1 MANFSGWLIATLKRW
16 LIYIIGGVV
25 ILAILGVGAFYMA
38 APYLNSFVKDE
49 MTKHGVKAE
58 QSEVTVAGNVNL
70 KNVTLPVP
78 DGVSLKIGAVS
89 GRPPVGFVPGSFTI
103 YDIDLKRDNIH
114 VVVPEMTLNGITLK
128 DKDTSIASNVLQ
140 ALLRVG
146 ISSVNA
152 PDIEVSLSN
161 PQGET
166 EKLDIKGFWL
176 SSLKAGNIGS
186 VGIAGMSTN
195 VGLPNSNTSELNNLR
210 LIGKSN
216 ALQASDIDLAYTYG
230 ILAGKVKPDK
240 IGRTIF
246 GPVELGDIAIDVF
259 EGTNRN
265 AHFSLNKFKTEGL
278 KMRPME
284 AVPEDLAR
292 AYLEAK
298 KSGDEK
304 GEKAAR
310 NELLIT
316 LVSAI
321 TAIDAEVEKAD
332 IDLPTVKASLNSFQL
347 QPREWKQAV
356 PESLLVKLD
365 GFSLNTSEMPQ
376 KSFELFRNMGFNTLD
391 LSGKLDFSYNS
402 GRQTLSLNDLSFNAD
417 GIGSGE
423 MSATII
429 NAGSE
434 LFSGDKQAML
444 DAANQI
450 GITKA
455 DMRYSDFGFIDKL
468 FTYLAQNL
476 NDNKHDL
483 KKELYDDFY
492 VVMTKS
498 PAMLLKDHEEAQK
511 ISSAF
516 GAFAKKPGT
525 LKISIK
531 AKDDKGLTAT
541 DLETALQNDLS
552 GALNKVDLVVK
563 NEN

>member
-1 MANFSGWLIATLKRW
+1 MANFGGWLIATLKRW

-25 ILAILGVGAFYMA
+25 ILAILAVGAFYMA

-49 MTKHGVKAE
+49 MVKHGVKAD

-78 DGVSLKIGAVS
+78 EGVSLKIGAIS

-103 YDIDLKRDNIH
+103 YNIDLKRDNIH
-114 VVVPEMTLNGITLK
+114 IEVPEVTLNGITLK
-128 DKDTSIASNVLQ
+128 DKDTSIESNVLQ
-140 ALLRVG
+140 ALMRVDV
-146 ISSVNA
+146 SSVNA
-152 PDIEVSLSN
+152 PNIEVSLDN
-161 PQGET
+161 PNGET
-166 EKLDIKGFWL
+166 EKLNVKGFWL
-176 SSLKAGNIGS
+176 SSLKGGNIGS
-186 VGIAGMSTN
+186 VGIEGMTTN
-195 VGLPNSNTSELNNLR
+195 VGLKNSDTNSTNGLR

-216 ALQASDIDLAYTYG
+216 AMQADDIDVGYAYS
-230 ILAGKVKPDK
+230 ILAGKIKPDK
-240 IGRTIF
+240 VGRTVF
-246 GPVELGDIAIDVF
+246 GPVELGDIAIDIF

-265 AHFSLNKFKTEGL
+265 AHFSLDKFKTNGL
-278 KMRPME
+278 KMHPME
-284 AVPEDLAR
+284 AVPENLAR

-304 GEKAAR
+304 NEKAAR
-310 NELLIT
+310 NALVVT

-321 TAIDAEVEKAD
+321 TAIDAQVEKAD
-332 IDLPTVKASLNSFQL
+332 IDLPKIKASLNSFQL
-347 QPREWKQAV
+347 LPREWNQPV
-356 PESLLVKLD
+356 PESLLVSLD

-376 KSFELFRNMGFNTLD
+376 KDFEMLKNMGFNTLD
-391 LSGKLDFSYNS
+391 LSGKIDFSYNS
-402 GRQTLSLNDLSFNAD
+402 SRKILSLNDLSFTAN
-417 GIGSGE
+417 GIGSGQ

-429 NAGSE
+429 NAGSA
-434 LFSGDKQAML
+434 LFSGDKEAAF

-476 NDNKHDL
+476 NDSKHDL
-483 KKELYDDFY
+483 KQELYEDFY

-525 LKISIK
+525 LKISLE
-531 AKDDKGLTAT
+531 AKDNQGLTAT
-541 DLETALQNDLS
+541 DLETALQNDLAT
-552 GALNKVDLVVK
+552 ALNKVNLTVK

>member
-1 MANFSGWLIATLKRW
+1 MANFGGWLIATLKRW

-25 ILAILGVGAFYMA
+25 ILAILAVGAFYMA

-49 MTKHGVKAE
+49 MVKHGVKAD

-70 KNVTLPVP
+70 KNVTFPVP
-78 DGVSLKIGAVS
+78 EGVSLKIGAIS

-103 YDIDLKRDNIH
+103 YNIDLKRDNIH
-114 VVVPEMTLNGITLK
+114 IEVPEVTLNGITLK
-128 DKDTSIASNVLQ
+128 DKDTSIESNVLQ
-140 ALLRVG
+140 ALMRVDV
-146 ISSVNA
+146 SSVNA
-152 PDIEVSLSN
+152 PNIEVSLDN
-161 PQGET
+161 PNGET
-166 EKLDIKGFWL
+166 EKLNVKGFWL
-176 SSLKAGNIGS
+176 SSLKGGNIGS
-186 VGIAGMSTN
+186 VGIEGMSTN
-195 VGLPNSNTSELNNLR
+195 VGLKNSDTNSTNGLR

-216 ALQASDIDLAYTYG
+216 AMRADDIDVGYAYS
-230 ILAGKVKPDK
+230 ILAGKIKPDK
-240 IGRTIF
+240 VGRTVF

-265 AHFSLNKFKTEGL
+265 AHFSLDKFKTNGL
-278 KMRPME
+278 KMHPME
-284 AVPEDLAR
+284 AVPENLAR

-304 GEKAAR
+304 NEKAAR
-310 NELLIT
+310 NALVVT

-321 TAIDAEVEKAD
+321 TAIDAQVEKAD
-332 IDLPTVKASLNSFQL
+332 IDLPKIKASLNSFQL
-347 QPREWKQAV
+347 LPREWNQPV
-356 PESLLVKLD
+356 PESLLVSLD

-376 KSFELFRNMGFNTLD
+376 KDFEMLKNMGFNTLD
-391 LSGKLDFSYNS
+391 LSGKIDFSYNS
-402 GRQTLSLNDLSFNAD
+402 SRKILSLNDLSFTAN
-417 GIGSGE
+417 GIGSGQ

-429 NAGSE
+429 NAGSA
-434 LFSGDKQAML
+434 LFSGDKEAAL

-476 NDNKHDL
+476 NDSKHDL
-483 KKELYDDFY
+483 KQELYEDFY

-498 PAMLLKDHEEAQK
+498 PAMLLKDHDEAQK

-525 LKISIK
+525 LKISLE
-531 AKDDKGLTAT
+531 AKDNQGLTAT
-541 DLETALQNDLS
+541 DLETALQNDLAT
-552 GALNKVDLVVK
+552 ALNKVNLTVK

>member
-1 MANFSGWLIATLKRW
+1 MANFGGWLIATLKRW

-25 ILAILGVGAFYMA
+25 ILAILAVGAFYMA

-49 MTKHGVKAE
+49 MVKHGVKAD

-78 DGVSLKIGAVS
+78 EGVSLKIGAIS

-103 YDIDLKRDNIH
+103 YNIDLKRDNIH
-114 VVVPEMTLNGITLK
+114 IEVPEVTLNGITLK
-128 DKDTSIASNVLQ
+128 DKDTSIESNVLQ
-140 ALLRVG
+140 ALMRVDV
-146 ISSVNA
+146 SSVNA
-152 PDIEVSLSN
+152 PNIEVSLDN
-161 PQGET
+161 PNGET
-166 EKLDIKGFWL
+166 EKLNVKGFWL
-176 SSLKAGNIGS
+176 SSLKGGNIGS
-186 VGIAGMSTN
+186 VGIEGMTTN
-195 VGLPNSNTSELNNLR
+195 VGLKNSDTNSTNGLR

-216 ALQASDIDLAYTYG
+216 AMRADDIDVGYAYS
-230 ILAGKVKPDK
+230 ILAGKIKPDK
-240 IGRTIF
+240 VGRTVF

-265 AHFSLNKFKTEGL
+265 AHFSLDKFKTNGL
-278 KMRPME
+278 KMHPME
-284 AVPEDLAR
+284 AVPENLAR

-304 GEKAAR
+304 NEKAAR
-310 NELLIT
+310 NALVVT

-321 TAIDAEVEKAD
+321 TAIDAQVEKAD
-332 IDLPTVKASLNSFQL
+332 IDLPKIKASLNSFQL
-347 QPREWKQAV
+347 LPREWNQPV
-356 PESLLVKLD
+356 PESLLVSLD

-376 KSFELFRNMGFNTLD
+376 KDFEMLKNMGFNTLD
-391 LSGKLDFSYNS
+391 LSGKIDFSYNS
-402 GRQTLSLNDLSFNAD
+402 SRKILSLNDLSFTAN
-417 GIGSGE
+417 GIGSGQ

-429 NAGSE
+429 NAGSA
-434 LFSGDKQAML
+434 LFSGDKEAAL

-476 NDNKHDL
+476 NDSKHDL
-483 KKELYDDFY
+483 KQELYEDFY

-525 LKISIK
+525 LKISLE
-531 AKDDKGLTAT
+531 AKDNQGLTAT
-541 DLETALQNDLS
+541 DLETALQNDLAT
-552 GALNKVDLVVK
+552 ALNKVNLTVK

>member
-1 MANFSGWLIATLKRW
+1 MANFGGWLIATLKRW

-25 ILAILGVGAFYMA
+25 ILAILAVGAFYMA

-49 MTKHGVKAE
+49 MVKHGVKAD

-78 DGVSLKIGAVS
+78 EGVSLKIGAIS

-103 YDIDLKRDNIH
+103 YNIDLKRDNIH
-114 VVVPEMTLNGITLK
+114 IEVPEVTLNGITLK
-128 DKDTSIASNVLQ
+128 DKDTSIESNVLQ
-140 ALLRVG
+140 ALMRVDV
-146 ISSVNA
+146 SSVNA
-152 PDIEVSLSN
+152 PNIEVSLDN
-161 PQGET
+161 PNGET
-166 EKLDIKGFWL
+166 EKLNVKGFWL
-176 SSLKAGNIGS
+176 SSLKGGNIGS
-186 VGIAGMSTN
+186 VGIEGMTTN
-195 VGLPNSNTSELNNLR
+195 VGLKNSDTNSTNGLR

-216 ALQASDIDLAYTYG
+216 AMRADDIDVGYAYS
-230 ILAGKVKPDK
+230 ILAGKIKPDK
-240 IGRTIF
+240 VGRTVF

-265 AHFSLNKFKTEGL
+265 AHFSLDKFKTNGL
-278 KMRPME
+278 KMHPME
-284 AVPEDLAR
+284 AVPENLAR

-304 GEKAAR
+304 NEKAAR
-310 NELLIT
+310 NALVVT

-321 TAIDAEVEKAD
+321 TAIDAQVEKAD
-332 IDLPTVKASLNSFQL
+332 IDLPKIKASLNSFQL
-347 QPREWKQAV
+347 LPREWNQPV
-356 PESLLVKLD
+356 PESLLVSLG

-376 KSFELFRNMGFNTLD
+376 KDFEMLKNMGFTTLD
-391 LSGKLDFSYNS
+391 LSGKIDFSYNS
-402 GRQTLSLNDLSFNAD
+402 SRKILSLNDLSFTAN
-417 GIGSGE
+417 GIGSGQ

-429 NAGSE
+429 NAGSA
-434 LFSGDKQAML
+434 LFSGDKEAAL

-476 NDNKHDL
+476 NDSKHDL
-483 KKELYDDFY
+483 KQELYEDFY

-525 LKISIK
+525 LKISLE
-531 AKDDKGLTAT
+531 AKDNQGLTAT
-541 DLETALQNDLS
+541 DLETALQNDLAT
-552 GALNKVDLVVK
+552 ALNKVNLTVK

>member
-1 MANFSGWLIATLKRW
+1 MANFGGWLIATLKRW

-25 ILAILGVGAFYMA
+25 ILAILAVGAFYMA

-49 MTKHGVKAE
+49 MVKHGVKAD

-70 KNVTLPVP
+70 KNVTFPVP
-78 DGVSLKIGAVS
+78 EGVSLKIGAIS

-103 YDIDLKRDNIH
+103 YNIDLRRDNIH
-114 VVVPEMTLNGITLK
+114 IEVPEVTLNGITLK
-128 DKDTSIASNVLQ
+128 DKDTSIESNVLQ
-140 ALLRVG
+140 ALMRVDV
-146 ISSVNA
+146 SSVNA
-152 PDIEVSLSN
+152 PNIEVSLDN
-161 PQGET
+161 PNGET
-166 EKLDIKGFWL
+166 EKLNVKGFWL
-176 SSLKAGNIGS
+176 SSLKGGNIGS
-186 VGIAGMSTN
+186 VGIEGMSTN
-195 VGLPNSNTSELNNLR
+195 VGLKNPDTNSTNGLR

-216 ALQASDIDLAYTYG
+216 AMRADDIDVGYG
-230 ILAGKVKPDK
+230 YSILAGKIKPDK
-240 IGRTIF
+240 VGRTVF

-265 AHFSLNKFKTEGL
+265 AHFSLDKFKTNGL
-278 KMRPME
+278 KMHPME
-284 AVPEDLAR
+284 AVPENLAR

-304 GEKAAR
+304 NEKAAR
-310 NELLIT
+310 NALVVT

-321 TAIDAEVEKAD
+321 TAIDAQVEKAD
-332 IDLPTVKASLNSFQL
+332 IDLPKIKASLNSFQL
-347 QPREWKQAV
+347 LPREWNQPV
-356 PESLLVKLD
+356 PESLLVSLD
-365 GFSLNTSEMPQ
+365 GFLLNTSEMPQ
-376 KSFELFRNMGFNTLD
+376 KDFEMLKNMGFNTLD
-391 LSGKLDFSYNS
+391 LSGKIDFSYNS
-402 GRQTLSLNDLSFNAD
+402 SRKILSLNDLSFTAK
-417 GIGSGE
+417 GIGSGQ

-429 NAGSE
+429 NAGSA
-434 LFSGDKQAML
+434 LFSGDKEAAL

-476 NDNKHDL
+476 NDSKHDL
-483 KKELYDDFY
+483 KQELYEDFY

-511 ISSAF
+511 ISAAF

-541 DLETALQNDLS
+541 DLETALQNDLA

>member
-1 MANFSGWLIATLKRW
+1 MANFGGWLIATLKRW

-25 ILAILGVGAFYMA
+25 ILAILAVGAFYMA

-49 MTKHGVKAE
+49 MVKHGVKAD

-78 DGVSLKIGAVS
+78 EGVSLKIGAIS

-103 YDIDLKRDNIH
+103 YNIDLKRDNIH
-114 VVVPEMTLNGITLK
+114 IEVPEVTLNGITLK
-128 DKDTSIASNVLQ
+128 DKDTSIESNVLQ
-140 ALLRVG
+140 ALMRVDV
-146 ISSVNA
+146 SSVNA
-152 PDIEVSLSN
+152 PNIEVSLDN
-161 PQGET
+161 PNGET
-166 EKLDIKGFWL
+166 EKLNIKGFWL
-176 SSLKAGNIGS
+176 SSLKGGNIGS
-186 VGIAGMSTN
+186 VGIEGMSTN
-195 VGLPNSNTSELNNLR
+195 VGLKNSDTNSTNGLR

-216 ALQASDIDLAYTYG
+216 AMQADDIDVGYAYS
-230 ILAGKVKPDK
+230 ILAGKIKPDK
-240 IGRTIF
+240 VGRTVF
-246 GPVELGDIAIDVF
+246 GPVELGDIAIDIF

-265 AHFSLNKFKTEGL
+265 AHFSLDKFKTNGL
-278 KMRPME
+278 KMHPME
-284 AVPEDLAR
+284 AVPENLAR

-304 GEKAAR
+304 NEKAAR
-310 NELLIT
+310 NALVVT

-321 TAIDAEVEKAD
+321 TAIDAQVEKAD
-332 IDLPTVKASLNSFQL
+332 IDLPKIKASLNSFQL
-347 QPREWKQAV
+347 LPREWNQPV
-356 PESLLVKLD
+356 PESLLVSLD

-376 KSFELFRNMGFNTLD
+376 KDFEMLKNMGFNTLD
-391 LSGKLDFSYNS
+391 LSGKIDFSYNS
-402 GRQTLSLNDLSFNAD
+402 SRKILSLNDLSFTAN
-417 GIGSGE
+417 GIGSGQ

-429 NAGSE
+429 NAGSA
-434 LFSGDKQAML
+434 LFSGDKEAAF

-476 NDNKHDL
+476 NDSKHDL
-483 KKELYDDFY
+483 KQELYEDFY

-525 LKISIK
+525 LKISLE
-531 AKDDKGLTAT
+531 AKDNQGLTAT
-541 DLETALQNDLS
+541 DLETALQNDLAT
-552 GALNKVDLVVK
+552 ALNKVNLTVK

>member
-1 MANFSGWLIATLKRW
+1 MANFGGWLIATLKRW

-25 ILAILGVGAFYMA
+25 ILAILAVGAFYMA

-49 MTKHGVKAE
+49 MVKHGVKAD

-78 DGVSLKIGAVS
+78 EGVSLKIGAIS

-103 YDIDLKRDNIH
+103 YNIDLKRDNIH
-114 VVVPEMTLNGITLK
+114 IEVPEVTLNGITLK
-128 DKDTSIASNVLQ
+128 DKDTSIESNVLQ
-140 ALLRVG
+140 ALMRVDV
-146 ISSVNA
+146 SSVNA
-152 PDIEVSLSN
+152 PNIEVSLDN
-161 PQGET
+161 PNGET
-166 EKLDIKGFWL
+166 EKLNVKGFWL
-176 SSLKAGNIGS
+176 SSLKGGNIGS
-186 VGIAGMSTN
+186 VGIEGMSTN
-195 VGLPNSNTSELNNLR
+195 VGLKNSDTNSTNGLR

-216 ALQASDIDLAYTYG
+216 AMQADDIDVGYAYS
-230 ILAGKVKPDK
+230 ILAGKIKPDK
-240 IGRTIF
+240 VGRTVF

-265 AHFSLNKFKTEGL
+265 AHFSLDKFKTNGL
-278 KMRPME
+278 KMHPME
-284 AVPEDLAR
+284 AVPETLAR

-304 GEKAAR
+304 NEKAAR
-310 NELLIT
+310 NALVVT

-321 TAIDAEVEKAD
+321 TAIDAQVEKAD
-332 IDLPTVKASLNSFQL
+332 IDLPKIKASLNSFQL
-347 QPREWKQAV
+347 LPREWNQPV
-356 PESLLVKLD
+356 PESLLVSLD

-376 KSFELFRNMGFNTLD
+376 KDFEMLKNMGFNTLD
-391 LSGKLDFSYNS
+391 LSGKIDFSYNS
-402 GRQTLSLNDLSFNAD
+402 SRKILSLNDLSFTAN
-417 GIGSGE
+417 GIGSGQ

-429 NAGSE
+429 NAGSA
-434 LFSGDKQAML
+434 LFSGDKEAAL

-476 NDNKHDL
+476 NDSKHDL
-483 KKELYDDFY
+483 KQELYEDFY

-525 LKISIK
+525 LKISLE
-531 AKDDKGLTAT
+531 AKDNQGLTAT
-541 DLETALQNDLS
+541 DLETALQNDLAT
-552 GALNKVDLVVK
+552 ALNKVNLTVK

>member
-1 MANFSGWLIATLKRW
+1 MANFGGWLIATLKRW

-25 ILAILGVGAFYMA
+25 ILAILAVGAFYMA

-49 MTKHGVKAE
+49 MVKHGVKAD

-70 KNVTLPVP
+70 KNVTFPVP
-78 DGVSLKIGAVS
+78 EGVSLKIGAIS

-103 YDIDLKRDNIH
+103 YNIDLKRDNIH
-114 VVVPEMTLNGITLK
+114 IEVPEVTLNGITLK
-128 DKDTSIASNVLQ
+128 DKDTSIESNVLQ
-140 ALLRVG
+140 ALMRVDV
-146 ISSVNA
+146 SSVNA
-152 PDIEVSLSN
+152 PNIEVSLDN
-161 PQGET
+161 PNGET
-166 EKLDIKGFWL
+166 EKLNVKGFWL
-176 SSLKAGNIGS
+176 SSLKGGNIGS
-186 VGIAGMSTN
+186 VGIEGMSTN
-195 VGLPNSNTSELNNLR
+195 VGLKNSDTNSTNGLR

-216 ALQASDIDLAYTYG
+216 AMRADDIDVGYAYS
-230 ILAGKVKPDK
+230 ILAGKIKPDK
-240 IGRTIF
+240 VGRTVF

-265 AHFSLNKFKTEGL
+265 AHFSLDKFKTNGL
-278 KMRPME
+278 KMHPME
-284 AVPEDLAR
+284 AVPENLVR

-304 GEKAAR
+304 NEKAAR
-310 NELLIT
+310 NALVVT

-321 TAIDAEVEKAD
+321 TAIDAQVEKAD
-332 IDLPTVKASLNSFQL
+332 IDLPKIKASLNSFQL
-347 QPREWKQAV
+347 LPREWNQPV
-356 PESLLVKLD
+356 PESLLVSLD

-376 KSFELFRNMGFNTLD
+376 KDFEMLKNMGFNTLD
-391 LSGKLDFSYNS
+391 LSGKIDFSYNS
-402 GRQTLSLNDLSFNAD
+402 SRKILSLNDLSFTAN
-417 GIGSGE
+417 GIGSGQ

-429 NAGSE
+429 NAGSA
-434 LFSGDKQAML
+434 LFSGDKEAAF

-476 NDNKHDL
+476 NDSKHDL
-483 KKELYDDFY
+483 KQELYEDFY

-525 LKISIK
+525 LKISLE
-531 AKDDKGLTAT
+531 AKDNQGLTAT
-541 DLETALQNDLS
+541 DLETALQNDLAT
-552 GALNKVDLVVK
+552 ALNKVNLTVK

>member
-1 MANFSGWLIATLKRW
+1 MANFGGWLIATLKRW

-25 ILAILGVGAFYMA
+25 ILAILAVGAFYMA

-49 MTKHGVKAE
+49 MVKHGVKAD

-70 KNVTLPVP
+70 KNVTFPVP
-78 DGVSLKIGAVS
+78 EGVSLKIGAIS

-103 YDIDLKRDNIH
+103 YNIDLKRDNIH
-114 VVVPEMTLNGITLK
+114 IEVPEVTLNGITLK
-128 DKDTSIASNVLQ
+128 DKDTSIESNVLQ
-140 ALLRVG
+140 ALMRVDV
-146 ISSVNA
+146 SSVNA
-152 PDIEVSLSN
+152 PNIEVSLDN
-161 PQGET
+161 PNGET
-166 EKLDIKGFWL
+166 EKLNVKGFWL
-176 SSLKAGNIGS
+176 SSLKGGNIGS
-186 VGIAGMSTN
+186 VGIEGMSTN
-195 VGLPNSNTSELNNLR
+195 VGLKNSDTNSTNGLR

-216 ALQASDIDLAYTYG
+216 AMRADDIDVGYAYS
-230 ILAGKVKPDK
+230 ILAGKIKPDK
-240 IGRTIF
+240 VGRTVF

-265 AHFSLNKFKTEGL
+265 AHFSLDKFKTNGL
-278 KMRPME
+278 KMHPME
-284 AVPEDLAR
+284 AVPENLAR

-304 GEKAAR
+304 NEKAAR
-310 NELLIT
+310 NALVVT
-316 LVSAI
+316 LVAAI
-321 TAIDAEVEKAD
+321 TAIDAQVEKAD
-332 IDLPTVKASLNSFQL
+332 IDLPKIKASLNSFQL
-347 QPREWKQAV
+347 LPREWNQPV
-356 PESLLVKLD
+356 PESLLVSLD

-376 KSFELFRNMGFNTLD
+376 KDFEMLKNMGFNTLD
-391 LSGKLDFSYNS
+391 LSGKIDFSYNS
-402 GRQTLSLNDLSFNAD
+402 SRKILSLNDLSFTAN
-417 GIGSGE
+417 GIGSGQ

-429 NAGSE
+429 NAGSA
-434 LFSGDKQAML
+434 LFSGDKEAAL

-476 NDNKHDL
+476 NDSKHDL
-483 KKELYDDFY
+483 KQELYEDFY

-525 LKISIK
+525 LKISLE
-531 AKDDKGLTAT
+531 AKDNQGLTAT
-541 DLETALQNDLS
+541 DLETALQNDLAT
-552 GALNKVDLVVK
+552 ALNKVNLTVK

>member
-25 ILAILGVGAFYMA
+25 ILAIIGVGAFYMA

-146 ISSVNA
+146 VSSVNA

-186 VGIAGMSTN
+186 IGIAGMSTN

-292 AYLEAK
+292 SYLEAK

-541 DLETALQNDLS
+541 DLETALQNDLA

>member
-70 KNVTLPVP
+70 KNVSLPVP
-78 DGVSLKIGAVS
+78 AGVSLKIGAVS

-128 DKDTSIASNVLQ
+128 EKDTSIASNVLQ

-186 VGIAGMSTN
+186 IGIAGMSTN

-292 AYLEAK
+292 SYLEAK

-444 DAANQI
+444 DAANKI

-468 FTYLAQNL
+468 FTYLARNL

-525 LKISIK
+525 LKISLE
-531 AKDDKGLTAT
+531 AKDNQGLTAT
-541 DLETALQNDLS
+541 DLETALQNDLAT
-552 GALNKVDLVVK
+552 ALNKVNLTVK

>member
-1 MANFSGWLIATLKRW
+1 MANFGGWLIATLKRW

-25 ILAILGVGAFYMA
+25 ILAILAVGAFYMA

-49 MTKHGVKAE
+49 MVKHGVKAD

-78 DGVSLKIGAVS
+78 EGVSLKIGAIS

-103 YDIDLKRDNIH
+103 YKIDLKRDNIH
-114 VVVPEMTLNGITLK
+114 IEVPEVTLNGITLK
-128 DKDTSIASNVLQ
+128 DKDTSIESNVLQ
-140 ALLRVG
+140 ALMRVDV
-146 ISSVNA
+146 SSVNA
-152 PDIEVSLSN
+152 PNIEVSLDN
-161 PQGET
+161 PNGET
-166 EKLDIKGFWL
+166 EKLNVKGFWL
-176 SSLKAGNIGS
+176 SSLKGGNIGS
-186 VGIAGMSTN
+186 VGIEGMSTN
-195 VGLPNSNTSELNNLR
+195 VGLKNSDTNSTNGLR

-216 ALQASDIDLAYTYG
+216 AMQADDIDVGYAYS
-230 ILAGKVKPDK
+230 ILAGKIKPDK
-240 IGRTIF
+240 VGRTVF

-265 AHFSLNKFKTEGL
+265 AHFSLDKFKTNGL
-278 KMRPME
+278 KMHPME
-284 AVPEDLAR
+284 AVPETLAR

-304 GEKAAR
+304 NEKAAR
-310 NELLIT
+310 NALVVT

-321 TAIDAEVEKAD
+321 TAIDAQVEKAD
-332 IDLPTVKASLNSFQL
+332 IDLPKIKASLNSFQL
-347 QPREWKQAV
+347 LPREWNQPV
-356 PESLLVKLD
+356 PESLLVSLD

-376 KSFELFRNMGFNTLD
+376 KDFEMLKNMGFNTLD
-391 LSGKLDFSYNS
+391 LSGKIDFSYNS
-402 GRQTLSLNDLSFNAD
+402 SRKILSLNDLSFTAN
-417 GIGSGE
+417 GIGSGQ

-429 NAGSE
+429 NAGSA
-434 LFSGDKQAML
+434 LFSGDKEAAF

-476 NDNKHDL
+476 NDSKHDL
-483 KKELYDDFY
+483 KQELYEDFY

-525 LKISIK
+525 LKISLE
-531 AKDDKGLTAT
+531 AKDNQGLTAT
-541 DLETALQNDLS
+541 DLETALQNDLAT
-552 GALNKVDLVVK
+552 ALNKVNLTVK

>member
-1 MANFSGWLIATLKRW
+1 MANFGGWLIATLKRW

-25 ILAILGVGAFYMA
+25 ILAILAVGAFYMA

-49 MTKHGVKAE
+49 MVKHGVKAD

-70 KNVTLPVP
+70 KNVTFPVP
-78 DGVSLKIGAVS
+78 EGVSLKIGAIS

-103 YDIDLKRDNIH
+103 YNIDLKRDNIH
-114 VVVPEMTLNGITLK
+114 IEVPEVTLNGITLK
-128 DKDTSIASNVLQ
+128 DKDTSIESNVLQ
-140 ALLRVG
+140 ALMRVDV
-146 ISSVNA
+146 SSVNA
-152 PDIEVSLSN
+152 PNIEVSLDN
-161 PQGET
+161 PNGET
-166 EKLDIKGFWL
+166 EKLNVKGFWL
-176 SSLKAGNIGS
+176 SSLKGGNIGS
-186 VGIAGMSTN
+186 VGIEGMSTN
-195 VGLPNSNTSELNNLR
+195 VGLKNSDTNSTNGLR

-216 ALQASDIDLAYTYG
+216 AMRADDIDVGYAYS
-230 ILAGKVKPDK
+230 ILAGKIKPDK
-240 IGRTIF
+240 VGRTVF

-265 AHFSLNKFKTEGL
+265 AHFSLDKFKTNGL
-278 KMRPME
+278 KMHPME
-284 AVPEDLAR
+284 AVPENLAR

-304 GEKAAR
+304 NEKAAR
-310 NELLIT
+310 NALVVT

-321 TAIDAEVEKAD
+321 TAIDAQVEKAD
-332 IDLPTVKASLNSFQL
+332 IDLPKIKASLNSFQL
-347 QPREWKQAV
+347 LPREWNQPV
-356 PESLLVKLD
+356 PESLLVSLD

-376 KSFELFRNMGFNTLD
+376 KDFEMLKNMGFNTLD
-391 LSGKLDFSYNS
+391 LSGKIDFSYNS
-402 GRQTLSLNDLSFNAD
+402 SRKILSLNDLSFTAN
-417 GIGSGE
+417 GIGSGQ

-429 NAGSE
+429 NAGSA
-434 LFSGDKQAML
+434 LFSGDKEAAL

-476 NDNKHDL
+476 NDSKHDL
-483 KKELYDDFY
+483 KQELYEDFY

-525 LKISIK
+525 LKISLE
-531 AKDDKGLTAT
+531 AKDNQGLTAT
-541 DLETALQNDLS
+541 DLETALQNDLAT
-552 GALNKVDLVVK
+552 ALNKVNLTVK

>member
-1 MANFSGWLIATLKRW
+1 MADFGGWLIATLKRW

-25 ILAILGVGAFYMA
+25 ILAILAVGAFYMA

-49 MTKHGVKAE
+49 MVKHGVKAD

-70 KNVTLPVP
+70 KNVTFPVP
-78 DGVSLKIGAVS
+78 EGVSLKIGAIS

-103 YDIDLKRDNIH
+103 YNIDLKRDNIH
-114 VVVPEMTLNGITLK
+114 IEVPEVTLNGITLK
-128 DKDTSIASNVLQ
+128 DKDTSIESNVLQ
-140 ALLRVG
+140 ALMRVDV
-146 ISSVNA
+146 SSVNA
-152 PDIEVSLSN
+152 PNIEVSLDN
-161 PQGET
+161 PNGET
-166 EKLDIKGFWL
+166 EKLNVKGFWL
-176 SSLKAGNIGS
+176 SSLKGGNIGS
-186 VGIAGMSTN
+186 VGIEGMTTN
-195 VGLPNSNTSELNNLR
+195 VGLKNSDTNSTNGLR

-216 ALQASDIDLAYTYG
+216 AMQADDIDVGYAYS
-230 ILAGKVKPDK
+230 ILAGKIKPDK
-240 IGRTIF
+240 VGRTVF
-246 GPVELGDIAIDVF
+246 GPVELGDIAIDIF

-265 AHFSLNKFKTEGL
+265 AHFSLDKFKTNGL
-278 KMRPME
+278 KMHPME
-284 AVPEDLAR
+284 AVPENLAR

-304 GEKAAR
+304 NEKAAR
-310 NELLIT
+310 NALVVT

-321 TAIDAEVEKAD
+321 TAIDAQVEKAD
-332 IDLPTVKASLNSFQL
+332 IDLPKIKASLNSFQL
-347 QPREWKQAV
+347 LPREWNQPV
-356 PESLLVKLD
+356 PESLLVSLD

-376 KSFELFRNMGFNTLD
+376 KDFEMLKNMGFNTLD
-391 LSGKLDFSYNS
+391 LSGKIDFSYNS
-402 GRQTLSLNDLSFNAD
+402 SRKILSLNDLSFTAN
-417 GIGSGE
+417 GIGSGQ

-429 NAGSE
+429 NAGSA
-434 LFSGDKQAML
+434 LFSGDKEAAL

-476 NDNKHDL
+476 NDSKHDL
-483 KKELYDDFY
+483 KQELYEDFY

-525 LKISIK
+525 LKISLE
-531 AKDDKGLTAT
+531 AKDNQGLTAT
-541 DLETALQNDLS
+541 DLETALQNDLAT
-552 GALNKVDLVVK
+552 ALNKVNLTVK

>member
-216 ALQASDIDLAYTYG
+216 ALQASDIDLAYAYG

-444 DAANQI
+444 DAANKI

-468 FTYLAQNL
+468 FTYLARNL

-492 VVMTKS
+492 VAMTRS
-498 PAMLLKDHEEAQK
+498 PEMLLKDHEEAQK

-541 DLETALQNDLS
+541 DLETALQNDLA

>member
-541 DLETALQNDLS
+541 DLETALQNDLA

>member
-1 MANFSGWLIATLKRW
+1 MANFGGWLIATLKRW

-25 ILAILGVGAFYMA
+25 ILAILAVGAFYMA

-49 MTKHGVKAE
+49 MVKHGVKAD

-78 DGVSLKIGAVS
+78 EGVSLKIGAIS

-103 YDIDLKRDNIH
+103 YNIDLKRDNIH
-114 VVVPEMTLNGITLK
+114 IEVPEVTLNGITLK
-128 DKDTSIASNVLQ
+128 DKDTSIESNVLQ
-140 ALLRVG
+140 ALMRVDV
-146 ISSVNA
+146 SSVNA
-152 PDIEVSLSN
+152 PNIEVSLDN
-161 PQGET
+161 PNGET
-166 EKLDIKGFWL
+166 EKLNVKGFWL
-176 SSLKAGNIGS
+176 SSLKGGNIGS
-186 VGIAGMSTN
+186 VGIEGMSTN
-195 VGLPNSNTSELNNLR
+195 VGLKNSDTNSTNGLR

-216 ALQASDIDLAYTYG
+216 AMQANDIDVGYAYS
-230 ILAGKVKPDK
+230 ILAGKIKPDK
-240 IGRTIF
+240 VGRTVF

-265 AHFSLNKFKTEGL
+265 AHFSLDKFKTNGL
-278 KMRPME
+278 KMHPME
-284 AVPEDLAR
+284 AVPETLAR

-304 GEKAAR
+304 NEKAAR
-310 NELLIT
+310 NALVVT

-321 TAIDAEVEKAD
+321 TAIDAQVEKAD
-332 IDLPTVKASLNSFQL
+332 IDLPKIKASLNSFQL
-347 QPREWKQAV
+347 LPREWNQPV
-356 PESLLVKLD
+356 PESLLVSLD

-376 KSFELFRNMGFNTLD
+376 KDFEMLKNMGFNTLD
-391 LSGKLDFSYNS
+391 LSGKIDFSYNS
-402 GRQTLSLNDLSFNAD
+402 SRKILSLNDLSFTAN
-417 GIGSGE
+417 GIGSGQ

-429 NAGSE
+429 NAGSA
-434 LFSGDKQAML
+434 LFSGDKEAAF

-476 NDNKHDL
+476 NDSKHDL
-483 KKELYDDFY
+483 KQELYEDFY

-525 LKISIK
+525 LKISLE
-531 AKDDKGLTAT
+531 AKDNQGLTAT
-541 DLETALQNDLS
+541 DLETALQNDLAT
-552 GALNKVDLVVK
+552 ALNKVNLTVK

>member
-1 MANFSGWLIATLKRW
+1 MANFGGWLIATLKRW

-25 ILAILGVGAFYMA
+25 ILAILAVGAFYMA

-49 MTKHGVKAE
+49 MVKHGVKAD

-78 DGVSLKIGAVS
+78 EGVSLKIGAIS

-103 YDIDLKRDNIH
+103 YNIDLKRDNIH
-114 VVVPEMTLNGITLK
+114 IEVPEVTLNGITLK
-128 DKDTSIASNVLQ
+128 DKDTSIESNVLQ
-140 ALLRVG
+140 ALMRVDV
-146 ISSVNA
+146 SSVNA
-152 PDIEVSLSN
+152 PNIEVSLDN
-161 PQGET
+161 PNGET
-166 EKLDIKGFWL
+166 EKLNVKGFWL
-176 SSLKAGNIGS
+176 SSLKGGNIGS
-186 VGIAGMSTN
+186 VGIEGMSTN
-195 VGLPNSNTSELNNLR
+195 VGLKNSDTNSTNGLR

-216 ALQASDIDLAYTYG
+216 AMRADDIDVGYAYS
-230 ILAGKVKPDK
+230 ILAGKIKPDK
-240 IGRTIF
+240 VGRTVF

-265 AHFSLNKFKTEGL
+265 AHFSLDKFKTNGL
-278 KMRPME
+278 KMHPME
-284 AVPEDLAR
+284 AVPENLAR

-304 GEKAAR
+304 NEKAAR
-310 NELLIT
+310 NALVVT

-321 TAIDAEVEKAD
+321 TAIDAQVEKAD
-332 IDLPTVKASLNSFQL
+332 IDLPKIKASLNSFQL
-347 QPREWKQAV
+347 LPREWNQPV
-356 PESLLVKLD
+356 PESLLVSLD

-376 KSFELFRNMGFNTLD
+376 KDFEMLKNMGFNTLD
-391 LSGKLDFSYNS
+391 LSGKIDFSYNS
-402 GRQTLSLNDLSFNAD
+402 SRKILSLNDLSFTAN
-417 GIGSGE
+417 GIGSGQ

-429 NAGSE
+429 NAGSA
-434 LFSGDKQAML
+434 LFSGDKEAAL

-476 NDNKHDL
+476 NDSKHDL
-483 KKELYDDFY
+483 KQELYEDFY

-525 LKISIK
+525 LKISLE
-531 AKDDKGLTAT
+531 AKDNQGLTAT
-541 DLETALQNDLS
+541 DLETALQNDLAT
-552 GALNKVDLVVK
+552 ALNKVNLTVK

>member
-1 MANFSGWLIATLKRW
+1 MANFGGWLIATLKRW

-25 ILAILGVGAFYMA
+25 ILAILAVGAFYMA

-49 MTKHGVKAE
+49 MVKHGVKAD

-78 DGVSLKIGAVS
+78 EGVSLKIGAIS

-103 YDIDLKRDNIH
+103 YNIDLKRDNIH
-114 VVVPEMTLNGITLK
+114 IEVPEVTLNGITLK
-128 DKDTSIASNVLQ
+128 DKDTSIESNVLQ
-140 ALLRVG
+140 ALMRVDV
-146 ISSVNA
+146 SSVNA
-152 PDIEVSLSN
+152 PNIEVSLDN
-161 PQGET
+161 PNGET
-166 EKLDIKGFWL
+166 EKLNVKGFWL
-176 SSLKAGNIGS
+176 SSLKGGNIGS
-186 VGIAGMSTN
+186 VGIEGMSTN
-195 VGLPNSNTSELNNLR
+195 VGLKNSDTNSTNGLR

-216 ALQASDIDLAYTYG
+216 AMRADDIDVGYAYS
-230 ILAGKVKPDK
+230 ILAGKIKPDK
-240 IGRTIF
+240 VGRTVF

-265 AHFSLNKFKTEGL
+265 AHFSLDKFKTNGL
-278 KMRPME
+278 KMHPME
-284 AVPEDLAR
+284 AVPENLAR

-304 GEKAAR
+304 NEKAAR
-310 NELLIT
+310 NALVVT

-321 TAIDAEVEKAD
+321 TAIDAQVEKAD
-332 IDLPTVKASLNSFQL
+332 IDLPKIKASLNSFQL
-347 QPREWKQAV
+347 LPREWNQPV
-356 PESLLVKLD
+356 PESLLVSLD

-376 KSFELFRNMGFNTLD
+376 KDFEMLKNMGFNTLD
-391 LSGKLDFSYNS
+391 LSGKIDFSYNS
-402 GRQTLSLNDLSFNAD
+402 SRKILSLNDLSFTAN
-417 GIGSGE
+417 GIGSGQ

-429 NAGSE
+429 NAGSA
-434 LFSGDKQAML
+434 LFSGDKEAAL
-444 DAANQI
+444 DAVNQI

-476 NDNKHDL
+476 NDSKHDL
-483 KKELYDDFY
+483 KQELYEDFY

-525 LKISIK
+525 LKISLE
-531 AKDDKGLTAT
+531 AKDNQGLTAT
-541 DLETALQNDLS
+541 DLETALQNDLAT
-552 GALNKVDLVVK
+552 ALNKVNLTVK

>member
-25 ILAILGVGAFYMA
+25 ILAILGVGAFYIA

-70 KNVTLPVP
+70 KNVSLPVP
-78 DGVSLKIGAVS
+78 AGVSLKIGAVS

-114 VVVPEMTLNGITLK
+114 VVVPEMTLNGVTLK

-140 ALLRVG
+140 TLLRVG
-146 ISSVNA
+146 LSSINA
-152 PDIEVSLSN
+152 PNIEVSLSN

-292 AYLEAK
+292 SYLEAK

-376 KSFELFRNMGFNTLD
+376 KSFELFRNMGFNTLN

>member
-128 DKDTSIASNVLQ
+128 EKDTSIASNVLQ

-216 ALQASDIDLAYTYG
+216 ALQASDIDLAYAYG

-402 GRQTLSLNDLSFNAD
+402 GRQTLSLNDLSFSAN

-444 DAANQI
+444 DAANKI

>member
-128 DKDTSIASNVLQ
+128 EKDTSIASNVLQ

-186 VGIAGMSTN
+186 IGIAGMSTN

-444 DAANQI
+444 DAANKI

-541 DLETALQNDLS
+541 DLETALQNDLA

>member
-1 MANFSGWLIATLKRW
+1 MANFGGWLIATLKRW

-25 ILAILGVGAFYMA
+25 ILAILAVGAFYMA

-49 MTKHGVKAE
+49 MVKHGVKAD

-70 KNVTLPVP
+70 KNVTFPVP
-78 DGVSLKIGAVS
+78 EGVSLKIGAIS

-103 YDIDLKRDNIH
+103 YNIDLKRDNIH
-114 VVVPEMTLNGITLK
+114 IEVPEVTLNGITLK
-128 DKDTSIASNVLQ
+128 DKDTSIESNVLQ
-140 ALLRVG
+140 ALMRLDV
-146 ISSVNA
+146 SSVNA
-152 PDIEVSLSN
+152 PNIEVSLDN
-161 PQGET
+161 PNGET
-166 EKLDIKGFWL
+166 EKLNVKGFWL
-176 SSLKAGNIGS
+176 SSLKGGNIGS
-186 VGIAGMSTN
+186 VGIDGMTTN
-195 VGLPNSNTSELNNLR
+195 VGLKNSDTNSTNGLR

-216 ALQASDIDLAYTYG
+216 AMRADDIDVGYAYS
-230 ILAGKVKPDK
+230 ILAGKIKPDK
-240 IGRTIF
+240 VGRTVF

-265 AHFSLNKFKTEGL
+265 AHFSLDKFKTNGL
-278 KMRPME
+278 KMHPME
-284 AVPEDLAR
+284 AVPENLAR
-292 AYLEAK
+292 AYLETK

-304 GEKAAR
+304 NEKAAR
-310 NELLIT
+310 NALVVT

-321 TAIDAEVEKAD
+321 TAIDAQVEKAD
-332 IDLPTVKASLNSFQL
+332 IDLPKIKASLNSFQL
-347 QPREWKQAV
+347 LPREWNQPV
-356 PESLLVKLD
+356 PESLLVSLD

-376 KSFELFRNMGFNTLD
+376 KDFEMLKNMGFNTLD
-391 LSGKLDFSYNS
+391 LSGKIDFSYNS
-402 GRQTLSLNDLSFNAD
+402 SRKILSLNDLSFTAN
-417 GIGSGE
+417 GIGSGQ

-429 NAGSE
+429 NAGSA
-434 LFSGDKQAML
+434 LFSGDKEAAL

-476 NDNKHDL
+476 NDSKHDL
-483 KKELYDDFY
+483 KQELYEDFY

-525 LKISIK
+525 LKISLE
-531 AKDDKGLTAT
+531 AKDNQGLTAT
-541 DLETALQNDLS
+541 DLETALQNDLAT
-552 GALNKVDLVVK
+552 ALNKVNLTVK

>member
-1 MANFSGWLIATLKRW
+1 MANFGGWLIATLKRW

-25 ILAILGVGAFYMA
+25 ILAILAVGAFYMA

-49 MTKHGVKAE
+49 MVKHGVKAD

-78 DGVSLKIGAVS
+78 EGVSLKIGAIS

-103 YDIDLKRDNIH
+103 YNIDLKRDNIH
-114 VVVPEMTLNGITLK
+114 IEVPEVTLNGITLK
-128 DKDTSIASNVLQ
+128 DKDTSIESNVLQ
-140 ALLRVG
+140 ALMRVDV
-146 ISSVNA
+146 SSVNA
-152 PDIEVSLSN
+152 PNIEVSLDN
-161 PQGET
+161 PNGET
-166 EKLDIKGFWL
+166 EKLNVKGFWL
-176 SSLKAGNIGS
+176 SSLKGGNIGS
-186 VGIAGMSTN
+186 VGIEGMITN
-195 VGLPNSNTSELNNLR
+195 VGLKNSDTNSTNGLR

-216 ALQASDIDLAYTYG
+216 AMRADDIDVGYAYS
-230 ILAGKVKPDK
+230 ILAGKIKPDK
-240 IGRTIF
+240 VGRTVF

-265 AHFSLNKFKTEGL
+265 AHFSLDKFKTNGL
-278 KMRPME
+278 KMHPME
-284 AVPEDLAR
+284 AVPENLAR

-304 GEKAAR
+304 NEKAAR
-310 NELLIT
+310 NALVVT

-321 TAIDAEVEKAD
+321 TAIDAQVEKAD
-332 IDLPTVKASLNSFQL
+332 IDLPKIKASLNSFQL
-347 QPREWKQAV
+347 LPREWNQPV
-356 PESLLVKLD
+356 PESLLVSLD

-376 KSFELFRNMGFNTLD
+376 KDFEMLKNMGFNTLD
-391 LSGKLDFSYNS
+391 LSGKIDFSYNS
-402 GRQTLSLNDLSFNAD
+402 SRKILSLNDLSFTAN
-417 GIGSGE
+417 GIGSGQ

-429 NAGSE
+429 NAGSA
-434 LFSGDKQAML
+434 LFSGDKEAAL

-476 NDNKHDL
+476 NDSKHDL
-483 KKELYDDFY
+483 KQELYEDFY

-525 LKISIK
+525 LKISLE
-531 AKDDKGLTAT
+531 AKDNQGLTAT
-541 DLETALQNDLS
+541 DLETALQNDLAT
-552 GALNKVDLVVK
+552 ALNKVNLTVK

>member
-1 MANFSGWLIATLKRW
+1 MANFGGWLIATLKRW

-25 ILAILGVGAFYMA
+25 ILAILAVGAFYMA

-49 MTKHGVKAE
+49 MVKHGVKAD

-78 DGVSLKIGAVS
+78 EGVSLKIGAIS

-103 YDIDLKRDNIH
+103 YNIDLKRDNIH
-114 VVVPEMTLNGITLK
+114 IEVPEVTLNGITLK
-128 DKDTSIASNVLQ
+128 DKDTSIESNVLQ
-140 ALLRVG
+140 ALMRVDV
-146 ISSVNA
+146 SSVNA
-152 PDIEVSLSN
+152 PNIEVSLDN
-161 PQGET
+161 PNGET
-166 EKLDIKGFWL
+166 EKLNVKGFWL
-176 SSLKAGNIGS
+176 SSLKGGNIGS
-186 VGIAGMSTN
+186 VGIEGMTTN
-195 VGLPNSNTSELNNLR
+195 VGLKNSDTNSTNGLR

-216 ALQASDIDLAYTYG
+216 AMRADDIDVGYAYS
-230 ILAGKVKPDK
+230 ILAGKIKPDK
-240 IGRTIF
+240 VGRTVF

-265 AHFSLNKFKTEGL
+265 AHFSLDKFKTNGL
-278 KMRPME
+278 KMHPME
-284 AVPEDLAR
+284 AVPENLAR

-304 GEKAAR
+304 NEKVAR
-310 NELLIT
+310 NALVVT

-321 TAIDAEVEKAD
+321 TAIDAQVEKAD
-332 IDLPTVKASLNSFQL
+332 IDLPKIKASLNSFQL
-347 QPREWKQAV
+347 LPREWNQPV
-356 PESLLVKLD
+356 PESLLVSLD

-376 KSFELFRNMGFNTLD
+376 KDFEMLKNMGFNTLD
-391 LSGKLDFSYNS
+391 LSGKIDFSYNS
-402 GRQTLSLNDLSFNAD
+402 SRKILSLNDLSFTAN
-417 GIGSGE
+417 GIGSGQ

-429 NAGSE
+429 NAGSA
-434 LFSGDKQAML
+434 LFSGDKEAAL

-476 NDNKHDL
+476 NDSKHDL
-483 KKELYDDFY
+483 KQELYEDFY

-525 LKISIK
+525 LKISLE
-531 AKDDKGLTAT
+531 AKDNQGLTAT
-541 DLETALQNDLS
+541 DLETALQNDLAT
-552 GALNKVDLVVK
+552 ALNKVNLTVK

>member
-25 ILAILGVGAFYMA
+25 ILAIIGVGAFYMA

-278 KMRPME
+278 KMHPME

-310 NELLIT
+310 NELLATI
-316 LVSAI
+316 VSAI
-321 TAIDAEVEKAD
+321 TSIDAEVEKAD
-332 IDLPTVKASLNSFQL
+332 IDLPTVKASLNSFEL

-376 KSFELFRNMGFNTLD
+376 KSFEMFRNMGFKTLD

-511 ISSAF
+511 ISAAF

-541 DLETALQNDLS
+541 DLETALQNDLA

>member
-195 VGLPNSNTSELNNLR
+195 VGLPNSNVSEHNNLR

-216 ALQASDIDLAYTYG
+216 ALQASDIDLAYAYG

-265 AHFSLNKFKTEGL
+265 AHFSLNKFKTAGL

-310 NELLIT
+310 NELLATI
-316 LVSAI
+316 VSAI

-332 IDLPTVKASLNSFQL
+332 IDLPAVKASLNSFEL

-376 KSFELFRNMGFNTLD
+376 KSFEMFRNMGFKTLD
-391 LSGKLDFSYNS
+391 ISGKLDFSYNS

-468 FTYLAQNL
+468 FTYLARNL

-511 ISSAF
+511 ISAAF

-541 DLETALQNDLS
+541 DLETALQNDLA

>member
-1 MANFSGWLIATLKRW
+1 MANFGGWLIATLKRW

-25 ILAILGVGAFYMA
+25 ILAILAVGAFYMA

-49 MTKHGVKAE
+49 MVKHGVKAD

-78 DGVSLKIGAVS
+78 EGVSLKIGAIS

-103 YDIDLKRDNIH
+103 YNIDLKRDNIH
-114 VVVPEMTLNGITLK
+114 IEVPEVTLNGITLK
-128 DKDTSIASNVLQ
+128 DKDTSIESNVLQ
-140 ALLRVG
+140 ALMRVDV
-146 ISSVNA
+146 SSVNA
-152 PDIEVSLSN
+152 PNIEVSLDN
-161 PQGET
+161 PNGET
-166 EKLDIKGFWL
+166 EKLNVKGFWL
-176 SSLKAGNIGS
+176 SSLKGGNIGS
-186 VGIAGMSTN
+186 VGIEGMTTN
-195 VGLPNSNTSELNNLR
+195 VGLKNSDTNSTNGLR

-216 ALQASDIDLAYTYG
+216 AMRADDIDVGYAYS
-230 ILAGKVKPDK
+230 ILAGKIKPDK
-240 IGRTIF
+240 VGRTVF

-265 AHFSLNKFKTEGL
+265 AHFSLDKFKTNGL
-278 KMRPME
+278 KMHPME
-284 AVPEDLAR
+284 AVPENLAR

-304 GEKAAR
+304 NEKAAR
-310 NELLIT
+310 NALVVT

-321 TAIDAEVEKAD
+321 TAIDAQVEKAD
-332 IDLPTVKASLNSFQL
+332 IDLPKIKASLNSFQL
-347 QPREWKQAV
+347 LPREWNQPV
-356 PESLLVKLD
+356 PESLLVSLD

-376 KSFELFRNMGFNTLD
+376 KDFEMLKNMGFNTLD
-391 LSGKLDFSYNS
+391 LSGKIDFSYNS
-402 GRQTLSLNDLSFNAD
+402 SRKILSLNDLSFTAN
-417 GIGSGE
+417 GIGSGQ

-429 NAGSE
+429 NAGSA
-434 LFSGDKQAML
+434 LFSGDKEAAF

-476 NDNKHDL
+476 NDSKHDL
-483 KKELYDDFY
+483 KQELYEDFY

-525 LKISIK
+525 LKISLE
-531 AKDDKGLTAT
+531 AKDNQGLTAT
-541 DLETALQNDLS
+541 DLETALQNDLAT
-552 GALNKVDLVVK
+552 ALNKVNLTVI

>member
-1 MANFSGWLIATLKRW
+1 MANFGGWLIATLKRW

-25 ILAILGVGAFYMA
+25 ILAILAVGAFYMA
-38 APYLNSFVKDE
+38 APYLNSFVKNE
-49 MTKHGVKAE
+49 MVKHGVKAD

-78 DGVSLKIGAVS
+78 EGVSLKIGAIS

-103 YDIDLKRDNIH
+103 YNIDLKRDNIH
-114 VVVPEMTLNGITLK
+114 IEVPEVTLNGITLK
-128 DKDTSIASNVLQ
+128 DKDTSIESNVLQ
-140 ALLRVG
+140 ALMRVDV
-146 ISSVNA
+146 SSVNA
-152 PDIEVSLSN
+152 PNIEVSLDN
-161 PQGET
+161 PNGET
-166 EKLDIKGFWL
+166 EKLNVKGFWL
-176 SSLKAGNIGS
+176 SSLKGGNIGS
-186 VGIAGMSTN
+186 VGIEGMSTN
-195 VGLPNSNTSELNNLR
+195 VGLKNSDTNSTNGLR

-216 ALQASDIDLAYTYG
+216 AMQADDIDVGYAYS
-230 ILAGKVKPDK
+230 ILAGKIKPDK
-240 IGRTIF
+240 VGRTVF
-246 GPVELGDIAIDVF
+246 GPVELGDITIDIF

-265 AHFSLNKFKTEGL
+265 AHFSLDKFKTNGL
-278 KMRPME
+278 KMHPME
-284 AVPEDLAR
+284 AVPENLAR

-298 KSGDEK
+298 KSGDERN
-304 GEKAAR
+304 EKAAR
-310 NELLIT
+310 NALVVT

-321 TAIDAEVEKAD
+321 TAIDAQVEKAD
-332 IDLPTVKASLNSFQL
+332 IDLPKIKASLNSFQL
-347 QPREWKQAV
+347 LPREWNQPV
-356 PESLLVKLD
+356 PESLLVSLD

-376 KSFELFRNMGFNTLD
+376 KDFEMLKNMGFNTLD
-391 LSGKLDFSYNS
+391 LSGKIDFSYNS
-402 GRQTLSLNDLSFNAD
+402 SRKILSLNDLSFTAN
-417 GIGSGE
+417 GIGSGQ

-429 NAGSE
+429 NAGSA
-434 LFSGDKQAML
+434 LFSGDKEAAL

-476 NDNKHDL
+476 NDSKHDL
-483 KKELYDDFY
+483 KQELYEDFY

-525 LKISIK
+525 LKISLE
-531 AKDDKGLTAT
+531 AKDNQGLTAT
-541 DLETALQNDLS
+541 DLETALQNDLAT
-552 GALNKVDLVVK
+552 ALNKVNLTVK

>member
-1 MANFSGWLIATLKRW
+1 MANFGGWLIATLKRW

-25 ILAILGVGAFYMA
+25 ILAILAVGAFYMA

-49 MTKHGVKAE
+49 MVKHGVKAD

-78 DGVSLKIGAVS
+78 EGVSLKIGAIS

-103 YDIDLKRDNIH
+103 YNIDLKRDNIH
-114 VVVPEMTLNGITLK
+114 IEVPEVTLNGITLK
-128 DKDTSIASNVLQ
+128 DKDTSIESNVLQ
-140 ALLRVG
+140 ALMRVDV
-146 ISSVNA
+146 SSVNA
-152 PDIEVSLSN
+152 PNIEVSLDN
-161 PQGET
+161 PNGET
-166 EKLDIKGFWL
+166 EKLNVKGFWL
-176 SSLKAGNIGS
+176 SSLKGGNIGS
-186 VGIAGMSTN
+186 VGIEGMTTN
-195 VGLPNSNTSELNNLR
+195 VGLKNSDTNSTNGLR

-216 ALQASDIDLAYTYG
+216 AMRADDIDVGYAYS
-230 ILAGKVKPDK
+230 ILAGKIKPDK
-240 IGRTIF
+240 VGRTVF

-265 AHFSLNKFKTEGL
+265 AHFSLDKFKTNGL
-278 KMRPME
+278 KMHPME
-284 AVPEDLAR
+284 AVPENLAR

-298 KSGDEK
+298 KSGDERN
-304 GEKAAR
+304 EKAAR
-310 NELLIT
+310 NALVVT

-321 TAIDAEVEKAD
+321 TAIDAQVEKAD
-332 IDLPTVKASLNSFQL
+332 IDLPKIKASLNSFQL
-347 QPREWKQAV
+347 LPREWNQPV
-356 PESLLVKLD
+356 PESLLVSLD

-376 KSFELFRNMGFNTLD
+376 KDFEMLKNMGFNTLD
-391 LSGKLDFSYNS
+391 LSGKIDFSYNS
-402 GRQTLSLNDLSFNAD
+402 SRKILSLNDLSFTAN
-417 GIGSGE
+417 GIGSGQ

-429 NAGSE
+429 NAGSA
-434 LFSGDKQAML
+434 LFSGDKEAAL

-476 NDNKHDL
+476 NDSKHDL
-483 KKELYDDFY
+483 KQELYEDFY

-516 GAFAKKPGT
+516 GAFAKNPGT
-525 LKISIK
+525 LKISLE
-531 AKDDKGLTAT
+531 AKDNQGLTAT
-541 DLETALQNDLS
+541 DLETALQNDLAT
-552 GALNKVDLVVK
+552 ALNKVNLTVK

>member
-1 MANFSGWLIATLKRW
+1 MANFGGWLIATLKRW

-25 ILAILGVGAFYMA
+25 ILAILAVGAFYMA

-49 MTKHGVKAE
+49 MVKHGVKAD

-78 DGVSLKIGAVS
+78 QGVSLKIGAIS

-103 YDIDLKRDNIH
+103 YNIDLKRDNIH
-114 VVVPEMTLNGITLK
+114 IEVPEVTLNGITLK
-128 DKDTSIASNVLQ
+128 DKDTSIESNVLQ
-140 ALLRVG
+140 ALMRVDV
-146 ISSVNA
+146 SSVNA
-152 PDIEVSLSN
+152 PNIEVSLDN
-161 PQGET
+161 PNGET
-166 EKLDIKGFWL
+166 EKLNVKGFWL
-176 SSLKAGNIGS
+176 SSLKGGNIGS
-186 VGIAGMSTN
+186 VGIEGMSTN
-195 VGLPNSNTSELNNLR
+195 VGLKNSDTNSTNGLR

-216 ALQASDIDLAYTYG
+216 AMQADDIDVGYAYS
-230 ILAGKVKPDK
+230 ILAGKIKPDK
-240 IGRTIF
+240 VGRTVF

-265 AHFSLNKFKTEGL
+265 AHFSLDKFKTNGL
-278 KMRPME
+278 KMHPME
-284 AVPEDLAR
+284 AVPETLAR

-304 GEKAAR
+304 NEKAAR
-310 NELLIT
+310 NALVVT

-321 TAIDAEVEKAD
+321 TAIDAQVEKAD
-332 IDLPTVKASLNSFQL
+332 IDLPKIKASLNSFQL
-347 QPREWKQAV
+347 LPREWNQPV
-356 PESLLVKLD
+356 PESLLVSLD

-376 KSFELFRNMGFNTLD
+376 KDFEMLKNMGFNTLD
-391 LSGKLDFSYNS
+391 LSGKIDFSYNS
-402 GRQTLSLNDLSFNAD
+402 SRKILSLNDLSFTAN
-417 GIGSGE
+417 GIGSGQ

-429 NAGSE
+429 NAGSA
-434 LFSGDKQAML
+434 LFSGDKEAAF

-476 NDNKHDL
+476 NDSKHDL
-483 KKELYDDFY
+483 KQELYEDFY

-525 LKISIK
+525 LKISLE
-531 AKDDKGLTAT
+531 AKDNQGLTAT
-541 DLETALQNDLS
+541 DLETALQNDLAT
-552 GALNKVDLVVK
+552 ALNKVNLTVK

>member
-1 MANFSGWLIATLKRW
+1 MANFGGWLIATLKRW

-25 ILAILGVGAFYMA
+25 ILAILAVGAFYMA

-49 MTKHGVKAE
+49 MVKHGVKAD

-78 DGVSLKIGAVS
+78 EGVSLKIGAIS

-103 YDIDLKRDNIH
+103 YNIDLKRDNIH
-114 VVVPEMTLNGITLK
+114 IEVPEVTLNGITLK
-128 DKDTSIASNVLQ
+128 DKDTSIESNVLQ
-140 ALLRVG
+140 ALMRVDV
-146 ISSVNA
+146 SSVNA
-152 PDIEVSLSN
+152 PNIEVSLDN
-161 PQGET
+161 PNGET
-166 EKLDIKGFWL
+166 EKLNVKGFWL
-176 SSLKAGNIGS
+176 SSLKGGNIGS
-186 VGIAGMSTN
+186 VGIEGMSTN
-195 VGLPNSNTSELNNLR
+195 VGLKNSDTNSTNGLR

-216 ALQASDIDLAYTYG
+216 AMQADDIDVGYAYS
-230 ILAGKVKPDK
+230 ILAGKIKPDK
-240 IGRTIF
+240 VGRTVF
-246 GPVELGDIAIDVF
+246 GPVELGDIAIDIF

-265 AHFSLNKFKTEGL
+265 AHFSLDKFKTNGL
-278 KMRPME
+278 KMHPME
-284 AVPEDLAR
+284 AVPENLAR

-304 GEKAAR
+304 NEKAAR
-310 NELLIT
+310 NALVVT

-321 TAIDAEVEKAD
+321 TAIDAQVEKAD
-332 IDLPTVKASLNSFQL
+332 IDLPKIKASLNSFQL
-347 QPREWKQAV
+347 LPREWNQPV
-356 PESLLVKLD
+356 PESLLVSLD

-376 KSFELFRNMGFNTLD
+376 KDFEMLKNMGFNTLD
-391 LSGKLDFSYNS
+391 LSGKIDFSYNS
-402 GRQTLSLNDLSFNAD
+402 SRKILSLNDLSFTAN
-417 GIGSGE
+417 GIGSGQ

-429 NAGSE
+429 NAGSA
-434 LFSGDKQAML
+434 LFSGDKEAAF

-476 NDNKHDL
+476 NDSKHDL
-483 KKELYDDFY
+483 KQELYEDFY

-525 LKISIK
+525 LKISLE
-531 AKDDKGLTAT
+531 AKDNQGLTAT
-541 DLETALQNDLS
+541 DLETALQNDLAT
-552 GALNKVDLVVK
+552 ALNKVNLTVK

>member
-1 MANFSGWLIATLKRW
+1 MANFGGWLIATLKRW

-25 ILAILGVGAFYMA
+25 ILAILAVGAFYMA

-49 MTKHGVKAE
+49 MVKHGVKAD

-78 DGVSLKIGAVS
+78 EGVSLKIGAIS

-103 YDIDLKRDNIH
+103 YNIDLKRDNIH
-114 VVVPEMTLNGITLK
+114 IEVPEVTLNGITLK
-128 DKDTSIASNVLQ
+128 DKDTSIESNVLQ
-140 ALLRVG
+140 ALMRVDV
-146 ISSVNA
+146 SSVNA
-152 PDIEVSLSN
+152 PNIEVSLDN
-161 PQGET
+161 PNGET
-166 EKLDIKGFWL
+166 EKLNIKGFWL
-176 SSLKAGNIGS
+176 SSLKGGNIGS
-186 VGIAGMSTN
+186 VGIEGMSTN
-195 VGLPNSNTSELNNLR
+195 VGLKNSDTNSTNGLR

-216 ALQASDIDLAYTYG
+216 AMQADDIDVGYAYS
-230 ILAGKVKPDK
+230 ILAGKIKPDK
-240 IGRTIF
+240 VGRTVF
-246 GPVELGDIAIDVF
+246 GPVELGDIAIDIF

-265 AHFSLNKFKTEGL
+265 AHFSLDKFKTNGL
-278 KMRPME
+278 KMHPME
-284 AVPEDLAR
+284 AVPETLAR

-304 GEKAAR
+304 NEKAAR
-310 NELLIT
+310 NALVVT

-321 TAIDAEVEKAD
+321 TAIDAQVEKAD
-332 IDLPTVKASLNSFQL
+332 IDLPKIKASLNSFQL
-347 QPREWKQAV
+347 LPREWNQPV
-356 PESLLVKLD
+356 PESLLVSLD

-376 KSFELFRNMGFNTLD
+376 KDFEMLKNMGFNTLD
-391 LSGKLDFSYNS
+391 LSGKIDFSYNS
-402 GRQTLSLNDLSFNAD
+402 SRKILSLNDLSFTAN
-417 GIGSGE
+417 GIGSGQ

-429 NAGSE
+429 NAGSA
-434 LFSGDKQAML
+434 LFSGDKEAAF

-476 NDNKHDL
+476 NDSKHDL
-483 KKELYDDFY
+483 KQELYEDFY

-525 LKISIK
+525 LKISLE
-531 AKDDKGLTAT
+531 AKDNQGLTAT
-541 DLETALQNDLS
+541 DLETALQNDLAT
-552 GALNKVDLVVK
+552 ALNKVNLTVK